1 MQPFEIVL
9 SIISVLVAL
18 AGLLLAYY
26 IVRTSG
32 RDRPRDPARVQ
43 RLVNKINRY
52 DAGEVDR
59 SD

>member
-1 MQPFEIVL
+1 MQPFEIIL
-9 SIISVLVAL
+9 SVISVVVAM
-18 AGLLLAYY
+18 AGLLLVYW

-43 RLVNKINRY
+43 RLVDKINRY
-52 DAGEVDR
+52 DSGEVGL

>member
-1 MQPFEIVL
+1 MQQFEIIL
-9 SIISVLVAL
+9 SVISVVVAM
-18 AGLLLAYY
+18 AGLLLVYW

-43 RLVNKINRY
+43 RLVDKINRY
-52 DAGEVDR
+52 DSGEVGL